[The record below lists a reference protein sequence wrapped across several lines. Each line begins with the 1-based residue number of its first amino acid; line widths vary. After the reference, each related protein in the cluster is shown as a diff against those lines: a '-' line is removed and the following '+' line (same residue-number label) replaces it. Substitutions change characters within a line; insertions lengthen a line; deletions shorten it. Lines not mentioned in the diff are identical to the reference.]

1 MNNVNKDI
9 LMKIISFLPFKD
21 NNVLLHNL
29 AIIDKEWKNAVY
41 ETSFTNST
49 ELNAYITNIKL
60 KTLNDPNERLELIE
74 YLTSIKKHNLIM
86 IAKGFF
92 GDKIVIAVEE
102 QEWKRLENIL
112 AILENRSANV
122 CPALWSYV
130 EEYDD
135 DDDDSNLLSYV
146 KECDDY

>member
-74 YLTSIKKHNLIM
+74 YLTCIKEHNLIM